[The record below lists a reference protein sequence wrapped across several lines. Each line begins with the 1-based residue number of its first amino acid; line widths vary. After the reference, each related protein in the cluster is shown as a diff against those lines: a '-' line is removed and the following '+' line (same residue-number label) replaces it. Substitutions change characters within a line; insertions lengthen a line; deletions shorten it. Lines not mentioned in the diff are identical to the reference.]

1 MVVVYLKS
9 KNLKTQIICSS
20 LRTDV
25 YSLKNRL
32 LELLNPEITRSYIYT
47 EMLHQIDK
55 INNI

>member
-32 LELLNPEITRSYIYT
+32 LILRNPEITRSYIYT
-47 EMLHQIDK
+47 EMLH
-55 INNI
+55 